1 MVTSILGLY
10 PPDPV
15 APTSPSQCDN
25 RKCLQTLPSV
35 PGNLRE
41 PLLSEGHLGIQFSPM
56 TSFGIMK
63 KGEKPPRTEQLE
75 VSYHG

>member
-15 APTSPSQCDN
+15 APTSPSQFDN

-35 PGNLRE
+35 PGSLRE
-41 PLLSEGHLGIQFSPM
+41 PLLSEGHLSIQFSPM

-63 KGEKPPRTEQLE
+63 KGEKLPSTEQLE
-75 VSYHG
+75 VSYHR